1 MSNKSNK
8 FIGRVSNPGKVR
20 YHVQEILLG
29 LVQLLQL
36 VFEGQAL
43 VFRVGDLKSK
53 VEDKDP
59 FSFPEKELSLN
70 ILEEEKL
77 KMKN

>member
-1 MSNKSNK
+1 
-8 FIGRVSNPGKVR
+8 
-20 YHVQEILLG
+20 
-29 LVQLLQL
+29 LLQL

-59 FSFPEKELSLN
+59 FSFPELRQSLN

>member
-1 MSNKSNK
+1 MVGFLIREKDW
-8 FIGRVSNPGKVR
+8 

-36 VFEGQAL
+36 VLEGQAL

-59 FSFPEKELSLN
+59 FSFPELGLLLN
-70 ILEEEKL
+70 ILEEEKVEDEEI
-77 KMKN
+77 K